1 VSDVP
6 RQTIAKSKKQKA
18 KSKNMNNYPS
28 LALHQM
34 QPNAKDPQ
42 KVSLTLSLTLW
53 RYCSTGEEW
62 EELEGGG
69 NLSNTE

>member
-6 RQTIAKSKKQKA
+6 RQTIAK
-18 KSKNMNNYPS
+18 KNMNNYPS

-42 KVSLTLSLTLW
+42 KVSLTLW

>member
-6 RQTIAKSKKQKA
+6 RQTKAKSKKQKA
-18 KSKNMNNYPS
+18 KKNMNNYPS

-42 KVSLTLSLTLW
+42 KVSLTLW